1 MHLEGK
7 ILELWGKCTTMQ
19 KRLPSSNT
27 SMNKFK
33 QLMQKG
39 NGALRL
45 LSNNRSK
52 AILLL
57 SNKALKLLQTK
68 HPKLKLLIQ
77 KLYCRA
83 KKPIHSAVFDDT
95 NEQVNWK
102 AAIKKGGCGQS
113 GLDADNSRRV
123 LTSRS
128 LGFSSVDLR
137 KYFANFFKI
146 ICIKYIHISEAG
158 PDNSLET

>member
-1 MHLEGK
+1 MPWDYFLTIGVRLFYCYQIK
-7 ILELWGKCTTMQ
+7 LW
-19 KRLPSSNT
+19 NYY
-27 SMNKFK
+27 K
-33 QLMQKG
+33 Q
-39 NGALRL
+39 
-45 LSNNRSK
+45 
-52 AILLL
+52 
-57 SNKALKLLQTK
+57 K

-158 PDNSLET
+158 PDNSLETFIASLSIPLGVGEALLRIIGKVVM

>member
-1 MHLEGK
+1 MPWDYFLTIGVRLFYCYQIK
-7 ILELWGKCTTMQ
+7 LW
-19 KRLPSSNT
+19 NYY
-27 SMNKFK
+27 K
-33 QLMQKG
+33 Q
-39 NGALRL
+39 
-45 LSNNRSK
+45 
-52 AILLL
+52 
-57 SNKALKLLQTK
+57 K

-123 LTSRS
+123 LISRS

-137 KYFANFFKI
+137 KSFAIFF
-146 ICIKYIHISEAG
+146 
-158 PDNSLET
+158 